1 MEGRTSQEYCMKK
14 NKLNGPNYFTIARI
28 IMSVVFMFFVLIP
41 ETWAKIVAFI
51 LFVLTAVT
59 DTIDGAWARK
69 KNIVTDFGK
78 FLDPLADKVLV
89 DLTFMALVY
98 LDVVPVWVFAVII
111 IRDLVVDGVRMMAAK
126 ENITI
131 AASFYGKLKTVIQMT
146 ALGILLFNLIVDIDF
161 FNILGNIALYIS
173 LTLVVLSALDYLIKN
188 WKKIIK

>member
-1 MEGRTSQEYCMKK
+1 MKK